1 MRFIVIGFDGF
12 LAFGGPAV
20 GEVRSTDIFPA
31 CSMVTGLIANALG
44 YESGEKERL
53 QRLQESIVMGS
64 RIDQPGDRIMDF
76 QTAELGKKNM
86 MWRSDGFGPDVR
98 AGGEGTYSGPALRY
112 KHYLADSVVSTVV
125 GFRTPESDESPS
137 VDAVAHALQY
147 PFRVLFI
154 GRYCCIPYSS
164 LFRGIIEAP
173 SVLSALNM
181 LPFQNDTE
189 CSQGEWPVSL
199 HQEESG
205 EMMIERQD
213 IRDWRNDIHAGSR
226 LVWRGP
232 IRR

>member
-31 CSMVTGLIANALG
+31 CSMITGLIANALG
-44 YESGEKERL
+44 YESGEKERM

-125 GFRTPESDESPS
+125 GFRAPESGEFPS

-181 LPFQNDTE
+181 LPYRSDAE
-189 CSQGEWPVSL
+189 RSQGEWPVSS

-205 EMMIERQD
+205 EITIERQD